1 MQLAS
6 GEAAAFFWIGG
17 TRENKMVSMCNNEKT
32 AARLFWGELGKAL
45 PIVMVY
51 IECIGRL
58 FLGGTLG
65 NYKEGICEIIILD
78 VAELSEPIA
87 LIEDVCL
94 SGMGIM

>member
-1 MQLAS
+1 
-6 GEAAAFFWIGG
+6 
-17 TRENKMVSMCNNEKT
+17 
-32 AARLFWGELGKAL
+32 
-45 PIVMVY
+45 MVY

-94 SGMGIM
+94 SGMGIMW

>member
-1 MQLAS
+1 
-6 GEAAAFFWIGG
+6 
-17 TRENKMVSMCNNEKT
+17 MCNNEKT
-32 AARLFWGELGKAL
+32 AARLFGGELGKAL
-45 PIVMVY
+45 PRVMVY

>member
-1 MQLAS
+1 
-6 GEAAAFFWIGG
+6 
-17 TRENKMVSMCNNEKT
+17 
-32 AARLFWGELGKAL
+32 
-45 PIVMVY
+45 MVY

-58 FLGGTLG
+58 FWGGTWG

>member
-1 MQLAS
+1 MY
-6 GEAAAFFWIGG
+6 W
-17 TRENKMVSMCNNEKT
+17 KV
-32 AARLFWGELGKAL
+32 
-45 PIVMVY
+45 V
-51 IECIGRL
+51 
-58 FLGGTLG
+58 LGGTLG